1 MIEIQEVRVKLDSGE
16 DIECYLEDH
25 QGAFGGECIFPP
37 ASPAQWKSLI
47 RSVSAFPTSQECYE
61 WIIDTVARYAGKR
74 GAAIVEIDNPCN
86 APFIN
91 KADQQ
96 AVLSAKTIAAP
107 VLVNGA

>member
-1 MIEIQEVRVKLDSGE
+1 MTFVQEVRFKITNGE
-16 DIECYLEDH
+16 IVQCFLADH
-25 QGAFGGECIFPP
+25 QGAFRGECEFPP
-37 ASPAQWKSLI
+37 SSPPHSKSVI
-47 RSVSAFPTSQECYE
+47 RSDSAFPTSQECYE

-96 AVLSAKTIAAP
+96 AVLSAKNIAAP